1 MGLFQEHA
9 GGARRRSSSA
19 KKPGTVVK
27 LTPSEAMVVAE
38 LAKGLSNREIAIVL
52 GKSLG
57 TVKNQLSSVYRK
69 LGVNNRVR
77 LIMMFRS

>member
-9 GGARRRSSSA
+9 AGGGAR
-19 KKPGTVVK
+19 KGPPGSGAVVK
-27 LTPSEAMVVAE
+27 LTPAEAAVVAA
-38 LAKGLSNREIAIVL
+38 LARGLSNREIAGVL
-52 GKSLG
+52 NKSLG